1 MNEENENGKGEFIK
15 IMTLGNL
22 AVGKT
27 NFILKYT
34 DNKFQETH
42 ISTVGLDFKIK
53 RMEINKKNYQIV
65 LFDTAGQERYK
76 SIALNVLKD
85 THGILLMYDITSKTT
100 FESIPDWINNIKDL
114 KGVDFPLILVGNKI
128 DLEEKRKV
136 NIEEGQKLASENKI
150 LFFETSNKTGI
161 NIQEAGLAL
170 IKKIIDKREKEKH
183 ELNNSNISL
192 QLSGKTK
199 IKLID
204 DSRRCC

>member
-1 MNEENENGKGEFIK
+1 MNEENENEKGDFIK

-34 DNKFQETH
+34 ENKFQETH
-42 ISTVGLDFKIK
+42 ISTVGLDFKMK
-53 RMEINKKNYQIV
+53 KMEINKKNYQIV

-85 THGILLMYDITSKTT
+85 THGILLMYDITNKTT
-100 FESIPDWINNIKDL
+100 FESLPDWINNIKDL
-114 KGVDFPLILVGNKI
+114 KGADFPLILVGNKI
-128 DLEEKRKV
+128 DLEEERKV
-136 NIEEGQKLASENKI
+136 NKEEGQKLADENKI

-170 IKKIIDKREKEKH
+170 IKKIIDKREKEKY

-192 QLSGKTK
+192 QLSGKNKNKFT
-199 IKLID
+199 D
-204 DSRRCC
+204 DTRRCC

>member
-1 MNEENENGKGEFIK
+1 MNEENENEKGEFIK

-34 DNKFQETH
+34 ENKFQETH
-42 ISTVGLDFKIK
+42 ISTVGLDFKMK
-53 RMEINKKNYQIV
+53 KMEINKKNYQIV

-76 SIALNVLKD
+76 SIALNVLKE
-85 THGILLMYDITSKTT
+85 THGIILMYDITNKTT
-100 FESIPDWINNIKDL
+100 FESITDWINNIKDL
-114 KGVDFPLILVGNKI
+114 KGADFPLILVGNKI
-128 DLEEKRKV
+128 DLEEERKV
-136 NIEEGQKLASENKI
+136 NKEEGQKLADENKI

-170 IKKIIDKREKEKH
+170 IKKIIDKREKEKY

-192 QLSGKTK
+192 QLSGKNK
-199 IKLID
+199 IKFTD
-204 DSRRCC
+204 DTRRCC

>member
-1 MNEENENGKGEFIK
+1 MNEENENEKGEFIK
-15 IMTLGNL
+15 VMTLGNL

-170 IKKIIDKREKEKH
+170 IKKIIDRREKEKH

>member
-34 DNKFQETH
+34 ENKFQETH
-42 ISTVGLDFKIK
+42 ISTVGLDFKMK
-53 RMEINKKNYQIV
+53 KMEINKKNYQIV

-76 SIALNVLKD
+76 SIALNVLKE
-85 THGILLMYDITSKTT
+85 THGIILMYDITNKTT
-100 FESIPDWINNIKDL
+100 FESLPDWINNIKDL
-114 KGVDFPLILVGNKI
+114 KGADFPLILVGNKI
-128 DLEEKRKV
+128 DLEEERKV
-136 NIEEGQKLASENKI
+136 NKEEGQKLADENKI

-170 IKKIIDKREKEKH
+170 IKKIIDKREKEKY
-183 ELNNSNISL
+183 ELKNSNISL
-192 QLSGKTK
+192 QLSGKNK
-199 IKLID
+199 IKLTD
-204 DSRRCC
+204 DTRRCC

>member
-1 MNEENENGKGEFIK
+1 MNEENENEKGEFIK
-15 IMTLGNL
+15 VMTLGNL

-34 DNKFQETH
+34 ENKFQETH
-42 ISTVGLDFKIK
+42 ISTVGLDFKMK
-53 RMEINKKNYQIV
+53 KMEINKKNYQIV

-76 SIALNVLKD
+76 SIALNVLKE
-85 THGILLMYDITSKTT
+85 THGIILMYDITNKTT
-100 FESIPDWINNIKDL
+100 FESITDWINNIKDL
-114 KGVDFPLILVGNKI
+114 KGADFPLILVGNKI
-128 DLEEKRKV
+128 DLEEERKV
-136 NIEEGQKLASENKI
+136 NKEEGQKLADENKI

-183 ELNNSNISL
+183 ELNNTNISL

-204 DSRRCC
+204 DTRRCC

>member
-34 DNKFQETH
+34 ENKFQETH
-42 ISTVGLDFKIK
+42 ISTVGLDFKMK
-53 RMEINKKNYQIV
+53 KMEINKKNYQIV

-76 SIALNVLKD
+76 SIALNVLKE
-85 THGILLMYDITSKTT
+85 THGIILMYDITNKTT
-100 FESIPDWINNIKDL
+100 FESITDWINNIKDL
-114 KGVDFPLILVGNKI
+114 KGADFPLILVGNKI
-128 DLEEKRKV
+128 DLEEERKV
-136 NIEEGQKLASENKI
+136 NKEEGQKLAVENKI

-170 IKKIIDKREKEKH
+170 IKKIIDKREKEKY
-183 ELNNSNISL
+183 ELKNSNISL
-192 QLSGKTK
+192 QLSGKNK
-199 IKLID
+199 IKLTD
-204 DSRRCC
+204 DTRRCC